1 MMLSREAHNRSAEM
15 TNTLLAAWLYC
26 LNPGSVMN
34 EVKLYWCQLLP
45 DLCENTFLVNE
56 PILSG
61 IQPKRSCFH
70 CLMKSWQSIL
80 TKQIIPE
87 LSEDVLNKTTSVDS
101 FRIWRTP
108 PKFFLLF
115 SREAWFLKGFFTI
128 SSMSGISAQYLE
140 ILCLTSNEEKFKSRI
155 KPHIVIQEVASH
167 RFRIL
172 NRITLEVQRV
182 RMKLIK
188 IELIYSWLESC
199 RGGWQKCF
207 LRTSILCQQIFK
219 GDTDDTAEKAKSED
233 VGASNYTLEKALYP

>member
-1 MMLSREAHNRSAEM
+1 
-15 TNTLLAAWLYC
+15 
-26 LNPGSVMN
+26 
-34 EVKLYWCQLLP
+34 
-45 DLCENTFLVNE
+45 
-56 PILSG
+56 
-61 IQPKRSCFH
+61 
-70 CLMKSWQSIL
+70 
-80 TKQIIPE
+80 
-87 LSEDVLNKTTSVDS
+87 
-101 FRIWRTP
+101 
-108 PKFFLLF
+108 
-115 SREAWFLKGFFTI
+115 
-128 SSMSGISAQYLE
+128 MSGISAQYLE

>member
-1 MMLSREAHNRSAEM
+1 
-15 TNTLLAAWLYC
+15 
-26 LNPGSVMN
+26 MN
-34 EVKLYWCQLLP
+34 EVKLYWCQVLP
-45 DLCENTFLVNE
+45 DLCENTFLVSE

-61 IQPKRSCFH
+61 IQPKWSCFH
-70 CLMKSWQSIL
+70 CLIKSCQSIL

-87 LSEDVLNKTTSVDS
+87 LSENVLNKKTSVDS

-108 PKFFLLF
+108 PKLFLLF

-128 SSMSGISAQYLE
+128 SSMSGISAQFLE
-140 ILCLTSNEEKFKSRI
+140 ILCLTSNEERFKSRV

-172 NRITLEVQRV
+172 NRINPEILWV
-182 RMKLIK
+182 RMKLMK
-188 IELIYSWLESC
+188 KELIHSWLESC

-233 VGASNYTLEKALYP
+233 IGALNYTLEKALYP

>member
-1 MMLSREAHNRSAEM
+1 
-15 TNTLLAAWLYC
+15 
-26 LNPGSVMN
+26 MN

-56 PILSG
+56 PILYG
-61 IQPKRSCFH
+61 IQPKWSCFH
-70 CLMKSWQSIL
+70 CLIKSWQSIL

-87 LSEDVLNKTTSVDS
+87 LSENVLNKKNSVDS
-101 FRIWRTP
+101 FRIWRPP

-115 SREAWFLKGFFTI
+115 SREAWFLKGFFTV
-128 SSMSGISAQYLE
+128 SSMSGISAQFLE
-140 ILCLTSNEEKFKSRI
+140 ILCLTSNEERFKSRV

-172 NRITLEVQRV
+172 NSINPEIQRV
-182 RMKLIK
+182 RMKLMKKRTDTFLAWI
-188 IELIYSWLESC
+188 LS
-199 RGGWQKCF
+199 KCF

-233 VGASNYTLEKALYP
+233 ISASNYTLEKALYP